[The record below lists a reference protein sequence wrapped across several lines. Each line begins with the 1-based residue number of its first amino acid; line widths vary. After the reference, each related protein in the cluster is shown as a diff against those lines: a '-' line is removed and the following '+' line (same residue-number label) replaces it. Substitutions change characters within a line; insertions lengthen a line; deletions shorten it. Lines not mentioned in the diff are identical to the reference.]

1 MAKFKLQTSAKYKH
15 GVKNVIAYAGEV
27 EFDKDGIVVV
37 DLQEEEV
44 QDLLKDIP
52 DFSIHSISAVV
63 TEELIKEYPHLE
75 AEKLQIGSEIFIPL
89 KPQTEENEIG
99 KSEDE
104 KNDIG
109 GQEENEDTFTGAVS
123 HTASIVD
130 GLNMP
135 ELRVLAETS
144 GFDKAEWESL
154 NKKDLKA
161 YLKGKL

>member
-1 MAKFKLQTSAKYKH
+1 MAKFKLQTSAKYKYN
-15 GVKNVIAYAGEV
+15 VKNLIAYAGEV
-27 EFDKDGIVVV
+27 EFDKEGIIEV

-52 DFSIHSISAVV
+52 DFSIHSIG
-63 TEELIKEYPHLE
+63 KEVDG
-75 AEKLQIGSEIFIPL
+75 QFIYEPIQ
-89 KPQTEENEIG
+89 PQAEENELG

-104 KNDIG
+104 DNDIG
-109 GQEENEDTFTGAVS
+109 GGQEEDTFNGAVDN
-123 HTASIVD
+123 TASIVD

-135 ELRVLAETS
+135 DLKALAEGS
-144 GFDKAEWESL
+144 GFDKTEWENL